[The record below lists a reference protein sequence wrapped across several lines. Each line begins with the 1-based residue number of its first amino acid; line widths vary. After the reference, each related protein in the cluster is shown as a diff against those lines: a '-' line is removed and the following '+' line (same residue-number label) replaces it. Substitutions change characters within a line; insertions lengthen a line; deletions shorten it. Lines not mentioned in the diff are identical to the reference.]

1 MYKAVDV
8 RFTIKKILMSENI
21 FMKLIHD
28 DEGVK
33 NMVTIERLLNL
44 ICLIY
49 LYQKFFLVML

>member
-8 RFTIKKILMSENI
+8 RFTIKKVLMSENI

-49 LYQKFFLVML
+49 LYQNFFL

>member
-8 RFTIKKILMSENI
+8 RFTIKKVLMSENI

-49 LYQKFFLVML
+49 LYQNFFLVML

>member
-8 RFTIKKILMSENI
+8 RFTIKKVLMSENI

-49 LYQKFFLVML
+49 LHQKFLLVML

>member
-8 RFTIKKILMSENI
+8 RFTIKKVLMSENI